1 MTLTTRLLTF
11 SLATLGLVL
20 AGFSAALWFLARDY
34 LGREADARLE
44 AAANTLVAACEVGP
58 PGVEWEPRER
68 ALAFPVGPA
77 GDAVAWR
84 VADPSGAAIDR
95 SGEGAD
101 ALSTEAG
108 GWRIRRARLDAPPAN
123 GPAPSLPPG
132 EVRYPWVEVLV
143 GVDEAPAAAALRR
156 LAGVLAGL
164 SAGVWAVALIAGRAV
179 CRRALRPLTEMAAAA
194 RAMPADPAGRL
205 PVARRADELADL
217 GRAFNDLLDRLGA
230 SHERQRRFAGEASHQ
245 LRTPLAAVLGQ
256 VEVGLRHDRAPE
268 EYRRVLGVVRTQAD
282 RMRALVETLLFLARE
297 GAESA
302 PPPPVPTDLAAW
314 LPAHLRTW
322 DGHPRAA
329 DLTLAGCV
337 GGPVRAATNPVAL
350 GGLLDNLLDNA
361 LKYSPPGTP
370 VRITLC
376 APPAGPVAIDVTD
389 VGVGIDPADH
399 GDLFRPFFR
408 AAAARRL
415 GVPGSGLGLAVAAR
429 LAAAGGAAVGL
440 VESAPGRGS
449 RFRVTLA
456 VPHPGLP
463 AGPPPR
469 PPGAG

>member
-1 MTLTTRLLTF
+1 MTLTARLLTF
-11 SLATLGLVL
+11 SLATLALVL
-20 AGFSAALWFLARDY
+20 AGFSAALWGVARDY
-34 LGREADARLE
+34 LRREADARLE

-58 PGVEWEPRER
+58 QGVEWEPRER

-84 VADPSGAAIDR
+84 VTDPAGATIDSSGAA
-95 SGEGAD
+95 AD
-101 ALSTEAG
+101 ALGAGAG
-108 GWRIRRARLDAPPAN
+108 GWHVRRVRLDAPPAA
-123 GPAPSLPPG
+123 GPVPSLPPG
-132 EVRYPWVEVLV
+132 EVRYPWVEVVV
-143 GVDEAPAAAALRR
+143 GVDDAPAAAALRR

-164 SAGVWAVALIAGRAV
+164 SAAVWVVALVAGRAV
-179 CRRALRPLTEMAAAA
+179 CRRALRPLTAMAGAA

-205 PVARRADELADL
+205 PAAGSADELADL

-230 SHERQRRFAGEASHQ
+230 AHERQRRFAGEASHQ

-256 VEVGLRHDRAPE
+256 VEVGLRHDRTPD
-268 EYRRVLGVVRTQAD
+268 EYRRVLEVVCGQAE
-282 RMRALVETLLFLARE
+282 RMRTLVETLLLLARE
-297 GAESA
+297 GVESEL
-302 PPPPVPTDLAAW
+302 PVLEPTDLAAW

-329 DLTLAGCV
+329 DLALTGGAAG
-337 GGPVRAATNPVAL
+337 PAWAAANRAAL

-370 VRITLC
+370 VRVTLD
-376 APPAGPVAIDVTD
+376 APPAGPVTIEVADA
-389 VGVGIDPADH
+389 GVGIDPADH

-408 AAAARRL
+408 SAAARRL

-429 LAAAGGAAVGL
+429 LATACGAAVGL

-449 RFRVTLA
+449 RFRVTLGA
-456 VPHPGLP
+456 PRHAPP

-469 PPGAG
+469 PRGAG